1 MKRLLLILLFVTG
14 VGISQD
20 ADAYYY
26 YMGNYRWWITGAVT
40 ETNGAIGNYHL
51 ITGSITETETVK
63 NSGSL
68 RSDPYMRW
76 WLDSADVIANGDMEI
91 DDNWT
96 GWLEP
101 DSNKRSDEQA
111 HGGTIRPIMKVEFQ
125 LAGRKL
131 KQEFT
136 IADRSHMK
144 FEVLIGQNALKK
156 GFLIDPNI
164 K

>member
-1 MKRLLLILLFVTG
+1 MVPKEIWHEVYKDRIIIGLTETIE
-14 VGISQD
+14 
-20 ADAYYY
+20 
-26 YMGNYRWWITGAVT
+26 ITGPQGEMKEVKARIDTGATRSSIDSGLAKGLKLGPVT
-40 ETNGAIGNYHL
+40 RTKF
-51 ITGSITETETVK
+51 VK
-63 NSGSL
+63 
-68 RSDPYMRW
+68 
-76 WLDSADVIANGDMEI
+76 
-91 DDNWT
+91 
-96 GWLEP
+96 
-101 DSNKRSDEQA
+101 QA